1 MVRVAP
7 IKLQVGPKVLW
18 FDPTDLDIHAGD
30 DCIVN
35 TSRGLEYGV
44 ATSDVLEVSDDLV
57 ASLKSPLKTVER
69 LATPED
75 MEKVKELE
83 RKSDEALGAF
93 KEIVLESN
101 KDMHPVLVEYLFEGD
116 KAVFYFEAEE
126 RVDFRELVRKL
137 ASYFHVRVDMRQI
150 GVRDGARIIG
160 GLGHCGQ
167 ELCCKRFGG
176 EFSPVSIRMAK
187 EQNLSLNPQK
197 ISGVCG
203 RLMCCLRYEYETY
216 KEFNSRA
223 PKMGAKIETPE
234 GIAKVTDINVPSE
247 QISVRLEDGTVLKIP
262 LEDFEVPDQGRRPH
276 KISEEVFEQYMQKS
290 QFDAMG
296 GAGLVDVVN
305 FSGEDIVAA
314 RRPAASLNGE
324 ELSSDKDDKKRR
336 RRRNRS
342 GKDSQPNKKSVQGD
356 KNSSSRGDSK
366 SAGKDSSQRSRRNRR
381 SNSPEGGGSS
391 KQSGQNKRNASNS
404 GQGKNNSKRNDRSK
418 NNQRQVRPGQKSSGL
433 SSLRGQDSNQNRS
446 SQNSQGQASSTT
458 THRKSR
464 RRRHTAGGDNHD
476 GGES

>member
-262 LEDFEVPDQGRRPH
+262 LEDFKAPDQGRRPH

-342 GKDSQPNKKSVQGD
+342 SKDSQPNKKSGQGD

-366 SAGKDSSQRSRRNRR
+366 SPGKDSSQRSRRNRR
-381 SNSPEGGGSS
+381 SNSPEGGGSN

-446 SQNSQGQASSTT
+446 SQSSQGQASSTT